1 MFCPEFGDT
10 TDIESRSMTVSSQGA
25 SYEEILELKNGCLCC
40 SIKDHGVMAI
50 QNLVSSRFELKVLS
64 LAIDDEERSF
74 RLCPFR
80 NDVRLLGLTFLVLLN
95 ALLAD

>member
-1 MFCPEFGDT
+1 MVKRFLEMPSRLMFCSEFGDT

-50 QNLVSSRFELKVLS
+50 QNLVSSLCGLKDANS
-64 LAIDDEERSF
+64 
-74 RLCPFR
+74 
-80 NDVRLLGLTFLVLLN
+80 
-95 ALLAD
+95 ADR